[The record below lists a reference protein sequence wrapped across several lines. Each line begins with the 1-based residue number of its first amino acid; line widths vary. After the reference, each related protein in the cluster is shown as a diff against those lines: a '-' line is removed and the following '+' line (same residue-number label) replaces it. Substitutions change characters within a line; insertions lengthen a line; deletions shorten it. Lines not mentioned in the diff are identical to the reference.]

1 MEESRKFDEA
11 CVESPERLD
20 FKKTAS
26 GSGGEVAESE
36 DGETV
41 SGEQTEAPRVK
52 MVSFGAGSAEFEEAL
67 EKIPPKLL
75 ELLNS
80 QFGSKPEAF
89 VKNGISPQKLS
100 DSPDGAKTL
109 IEDQT
114 TIETLEEED
123 GE

>member
-1 MEESRKFDEA
+1 MEESRRFDEA
-11 CVESPERLD
+11 CVESPERLG
-20 FKKTAS
+20 FKKTPPDTD
-26 GSGGEVAESE
+26 GEIAESE
-36 DGETV
+36 DEETA
-41 SGEQTEAPRVK
+41 SGDQTEAPRAK

-109 IEDQT
+109 IEDQA